1 MKRISLI
8 TRLRRKVAAA
18 IRASQ
23 HYSSPFA
30 TDGQTARRRRRQ
42 AQRQQQLDE
51 ARARARAA
59 QTASLY

>member
-8 TRLRRKVAAA
+8 TRLRRKMEAA

-30 TDGQTARRRRRQ
+30 CDGQTARRRRRE

-51 ARARARAA
+51 ARTRAA
-59 QTASLY
+59 KAARLY